1 MYYVYI
7 IESEVTPKYYIGYT
21 KDYNLRWNSH
31 RHFCRWKKNKLY
43 DCMRKYGFDNFE
55 MILIQV
61 FETKEQ
67 ALEFE
72 QSLISL
78 DDENSLNLVSGGE
91 GGFNVIDVESWK
103 QKLRIARK
111 GRQPALGIKHSEENK
126 KLFRQQQIKRHE
138 FNRK

>member
-1 MYYVYI
+1 
-7 IESEVTPKYYIGYT
+7 
-21 KDYNLRWNSH
+21 
-31 RHFCRWKKNKLY
+31 
-43 DCMRKYGFDNFE
+43 MRKYGFDNFE

-61 FETKEQ
+61 FETKKQ

-111 GRQPALGIKHSEENK
+111 GRQPALGMKHSEENK